1 MILKLE
7 FILWLAMT
15 YGCVLIAMA
24 VDFCS
29 GVRKARKAGI
39 ATRSRGYKMTC
50 DKAVKYFLP
59 MLCLSCID
67 TLASVFYPVP
77 FLTMVMAAFNI
88 FCELKSVLETT
99 REKEE
104 IRQATDIVKKVVESK
119 DDIIKAITMAVLDN
133 LAGVGDPPAQT
144 SLNQTSRNPTIQK
157 HTYHSFNHEKNQ

>member
-1 MILKLE
+1 MLLKIE
-7 FILWLAMT
+7 FIRWLAVT
-15 YGCVLIAMA
+15 YGCVLASMA
-24 VDFCS
+24 VDFYS

-67 TLASVFYPVP
+67 ILASIFFLIP
-77 FLTMVMAAFNI
+77 FLTMIMAAFNI

-104 IRQATDIVKKVVESK
+104 IRQATHTVRKVVESK
-119 DDIIKAITMAVLDN
+119 EDLIKSIASAILDT
-133 LAGVGDPPAQT
+133 LESTGH
-144 SLNQTSRNPTIQK
+144 NPK
-157 HTYHSFNHEKNQ
+157 P

>member
-1 MILKLE
+1 MLLQIE
-7 FILWLAMT
+7 FIRWLAVT
-15 YGCVLIAMA
+15 YGCVLAAMA
-24 VDFCS
+24 VDFYS

-67 TLASVFYPVP
+67 ILASIFYTMP

-104 IRQATDIVKKVVESK
+104 IRQAALSVRKVVEGR
-119 DDIIKAITMAVLDN
+119 DDLIKAIAEVVLQDLERVGEKTTN
-133 LAGVGDPPAQT
+133 LKN
-144 SLNQTSRNPTIQK
+144 LNQEKQK
-157 HTYHSFNHEKNQ
+157 TNETD

>member
-1 MILKLE
+1 MLLKTE
-7 FILWLAMT
+7 FIRWLAVT
-15 YGCVLIAMA
+15 YGCVLASMA
-24 VDFCS
+24 VDFYS

-67 TLASVFYPVP
+67 ILASIFYVMP
-77 FLTMVMAAFNI
+77 FLTMIMAAFNI

-104 IRQATDIVKKVVESK
+104 IRRAASTVRKVVESK
-119 DDIIKAITMAVLDN
+119 DDLIKAIAAAVLDN
-133 LAGVGDPPAQT
+133 IERAGENESP
-144 SLNQTSRNPTIQK
+144 N
-157 HTYHSFNHEKNQ
+157 KNQNPNLEKH